1 MKPGNAIEVKD
12 LKITYK
18 CVKSLSMRKSLF
30 HLRKSKLEVYEALRG
45 ISFEVKKGEIMGI
58 VGKNGS
64 GKSTLLRAIAGNFFG
79 RTPEV
84 LNWNRILYPS
94 FPSVL
99 DFRKN

>member
-45 ISFEVKKGEIMGI
+45 ISFEVERMEA
-58 VGKNGS
+58 VNPRCS
-64 GKSTLLRAIAGNFFG
+64 AQLPEFF
-79 RTPEV
+79 RQTPEV
-84 LNWNRILYPS
+84 LN
-94 FPSVL
+94 
-99 DFRKN
+99 

>member
-64 GKSTLLRAIAGNFFG
+64 GKSTLLRAIAGIFSADSG
-79 RTPEV
+79 
-84 LNWNRILYPS
+84 RILP
-94 FPSVL
+94 VL
-99 DFRKN
+99 PC

>member
-45 ISFEVKKGEIMGI
+45 ISFEVKSIELESDSVSLLSIG
-58 VGKNGS
+58 VGFQKKLS
-64 GKSTLLRAIAGNFFG
+64 
-79 RTPEV
+79 
-84 LNWNRILYPS
+84 
-94 FPSVL
+94 
-99 DFRKN
+99 

>member
-18 CVKSLSMRKSLF
+18 CVKSLSMRKSFF
-30 HLRKSKLEVYEALRG
+30 HLRKSKLEVYEALKG

-64 GKSTLLRAIAGNFFG
+64 GKSTLLRAIAGI
-79 RTPEV
+79 REV
-84 LNWNRILYPS
+84 LNWRRIR
-94 FPSVL
+94 FPFFRSVW

>member
-64 GKSTLLRAIAGNFFG
+64 GGPDPPGTLCTLLRKALRRVPQVSWRVGQSPAPAVGAGEG
-79 RTPEV
+79 
-84 LNWNRILYPS
+84 
-94 FPSVL
+94 
-99 DFRKN
+99 

>member
-64 GKSTLLRAIAGNFFG
+64 GKSTLLRAIR

>member
-58 VGKNGS
+58 VGRMEAVNPRCS
-64 GKSTLLRAIAGNFFG
+64 AQLPEFFR

>member
-45 ISFEVKKGEIMGI
+45 ISLK
-58 VGKNGS
+58 
-64 GKSTLLRAIAGNFFG
+64 
-79 RTPEV
+79 
-84 LNWNRILYPS
+84 
-94 FPSVL
+94 
-99 DFRKN
+99 